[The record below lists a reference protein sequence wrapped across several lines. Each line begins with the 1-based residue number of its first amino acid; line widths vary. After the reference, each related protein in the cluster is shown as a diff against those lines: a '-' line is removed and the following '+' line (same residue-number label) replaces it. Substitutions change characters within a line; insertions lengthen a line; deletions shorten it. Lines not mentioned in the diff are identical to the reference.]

1 MKKRMFI
8 TTIVMMLVL
17 AVALTTSSLA
27 WFSSAN
33 ISVTANAAT
42 FYASTNAGTN
52 VSLKISRTTGTW
64 DTKIQLKSGSD
75 AGSMVGVIPTKALV
89 PTVAEAPTF
98 TGLTKQDKSPRP
110 VTWADYKWDGNMVFN
125 SAKINNETSTF
136 VIAETGAN
144 AVTTIG
150 ADGFAKM
157 GSTGVYYDNFFIHNA
172 DKIADINALTFSLT
186 DDTRLTTTG
195 ANPADTASRAYVAVI
210 LYDLATFSGDEEIP
224 DNAIDSEGNFDAGR
238 GQTAAEAIGEGSAT
252 SYQTWIPFAAFT
264 FCVKRA
270 ADDTGAP
277 WQWADLD
284 ATSQET
290 GAFIWNDQDID
301 SPSTQA
307 FESLGGIEQQSNNVF
322 TLNTASLKTLNAK
335 SGTADNT
342 SKFNMGAGEIFMVS
356 MYAWL
361 DGYSMTE
368 YTDTTV
374 LKVGL
379 NIAAAQQQEQQQQ
392 EP

>member
-1 MKKRMFI
+1 MFI

-33 ISVTANAAT
+33 ISVTASSAT
-42 FYASTNAGTN
+42 FYARTNAGSN

-64 DTKIQLKSGSD
+64 LTSIPLVGGSD
-75 AGSMVGVIPTKALV
+75 SGSMVGVIPTKALV
-89 PTVAEAPTF
+89 PTVDTAPTF
-98 TGLTKQDKSPRP
+98 TGLTNQDNSPRA

-125 SAKINNETSTF
+125 SAKINNETSKF
-136 VIAETGAN
+136 VITAAGTPNE
-144 AVTTIG
+144 VTTIG
-150 ADGFAKM
+150 ADGFTKT
-157 GSTGVYYDNFFIHNA
+157 GSAGVYYDNFFIYNA

-186 DDTRLTTTG
+186 DDTALTTTG
-195 ANPADTASRAYVAVI
+195 DQAADTASRAYVAII
-210 LYDLATFSGDEEIP
+210 LYDLATFTGNEEIP
-224 DNAIDSEGNFDAGR
+224 DNAINSLGTFDAGR
-238 GQTAAEAIGEGSAT
+238 GKTATEAIGDSGAS

-264 FCVKRA
+264 FCVKK
-270 ADDTGAP
+270 DTNDTGEP

-284 ATSQET
+284 AQTT
-290 GAFIWNDQDID
+290 PGTFDWNDQSIALSSDN
-301 SPSTQA
+301 TQA
-307 FESLGGIEQQSNNVF
+307 FEGLGGIGAGDADKF
-322 TLNTASLKTLNAK
+322 TLNTASLRVLNGK
-335 SGTADNT
+335 SETADTT
-342 SKFNMGAGEIFMVS
+342 SEFNMGAGEIFMVS

-374 LKVGL
+374 LTVGL
-379 NIAAAQQQEQQQQ
+379 NIAAAQQQQQQQQ